1 MSLCENKSVRTSAK
15 WLKRATAFACALA
28 GLTQAPSPASANSK
42 SLAED
47 YANRILNVYNA
58 YNTDNDLPDVAERIK
73 GRGIRQGQFWVL
85 PEIESGILLDSNVRA
100 TPGATADDQA
110 FFITPNVKIKSDF
123 GRHELSAE
131 AAVKHTEY
139 FKRSSESRTEAFGK
153 VQARVDITRDL
164 NAYLTAKGGVF
175 REERGAIVAPTA
187 SMSPVEYQRIDLAGK
202 LEKTFNRL
210 KVSGGVHYTMFDYN
224 DAKTFAGA
232 NLDQDF
238 RDLHRVEAGGRVS
251 YNFSPGYSV
260 FGDLRYTSRNSNG
273 TAATNRSS
281 DGFRALGGVEF
292 ELGRLLRGEVGV
304 GYNFVDYNNSVFGQH
319 SALSFIAALVWN
331 PTPLMTF
338 NFDAQQR
345 FEDTT
350 IPGLSGS
357 DQSYFNLSLDYE
369 VLRRLI
375 VSPHLRFVYDSF
387 NGSSVKGYTLGAGLR
402 AEYELNRYLGVGV
415 DYLYTDRD
423 FNGLALDFERH
434 QAGLFL
440 KARF

>member
-1 MSLCENKSVRTSAK
+1 MSLCVNKSVKASS
-15 WLKRATAFACALA
+15 WLKGAAASLCALA
-28 GLTQAPSPASANSK
+28 GLSGATAPAVASSE
-42 SLAED
+42 SLSAD
-47 YANRILNVYNA
+47 YAKRILNIYNA
-58 YNTDNDLPDVAERIK
+58 HNTEDDLPDVAARVK

-85 PEIESGILLDSNVRA
+85 PEVESGLLIDTNVLA
-100 TPGATADDQA
+100 TPRGTVDDEA
-110 FFITPNVKIKSDF
+110 FFITPNIKIKSDF
-123 GRHELSAE
+123 GRHEVAAE
-131 AAVKHTEY
+131 AAVKHVEY
-139 FKRSSESRTEAFGK
+139 FSRSPESRTEAFGK
-153 VQARVDITRDL
+153 VQSRIDITRDL

-187 SMSPVEYQRIDLAGK
+187 SISPIEYQRLDLAGK
-202 LEKTFNRL
+202 LEKTYNRL
-210 KVSGGVHYTMFDYN
+210 KVTGGVHYSLFDYN
-224 DAKTFAGA
+224 DGRTFAGA

-238 RDLHRVEAGGRVS
+238 RDFGRVEAGGRVS

-260 FGDLRYTSRNSNG
+260 FGDVRFTHRNYGGPAATDRSSNG
-273 TAATNRSS
+273 
-281 DGFRALGGVEF
+281 FRTLGGVEF
-292 ELGRLLRGEVGV
+292 EMGRLLRGEVGI
-304 GYNFVDYNNSVFGQH
+304 GYNYVDYTSAVFGEN
-319 SALSFIAALVWN
+319 SALSFLASLVWN

-375 VSPHLRFVYDSF
+375 VSPYLRFVYDSF
-387 NGSSVKGYTLGAGLR
+387 NSSSVKGYTLGAGLR
-402 AEYELNRYLGVGV
+402 AEYEINRYLGVGV

-423 FNGLALDFERH
+423 FTGLALDFERH

>member
-1 MSLCENKSVRTSAK
+1 MNKSVTASS
-15 WLKRATAFACALA
+15 WLKGAAVSLCAFACLSGAA
-28 GLTQAPSPASANSK
+28 VPAAANSE
-42 SLAED
+42 SLSAD
-47 YANRILNVYNA
+47 YAKRILNIYNA
-58 YNTDNDLPDVAERIK
+58 HNTEDDLPDVAARVK

-85 PEIESGILLDSNVRA
+85 PEVESGLLIDSNVLA
-100 TPGATADDQA
+100 TPRGTVDDEA
-110 FFITPNVKIKSDF
+110 FFITPNIKIKSDF
-123 GRHELSAE
+123 GRHEVAAE
-131 AAVKHTEY
+131 AAVKHVEY
-139 FKRSSESRTEAFGK
+139 FSRSPESRTEAFGK
-153 VQARVDITRDL
+153 VQSRIDITRDL

-187 SMSPVEYQRIDLAGK
+187 TMSPIEYQRFDLAGK

-210 KVSGGVHYTMFDYN
+210 KVSGGVAYAMFDYN
-224 DAKTFAGA
+224 DGRTFAGA

-238 RDLHRVEAGGRVS
+238 RDSNRVEAGGRLS
-251 YNFSPGYSV
+251 YNFSPGYSL
-260 FGDLRYTSRNSNG
+260 FGDFRFTHRDYDG
-273 TAATNRSS
+273 PAATNRSS
-281 DGFRALGGVEF
+281 NGFRTLGGVEF

-304 GYNFVDYNNSVFGQH
+304 GYNHVDYTSAVFGQN
-319 SALSFIAALVWN
+319 SALSFLASLVWN

-338 NFDAQQR
+338 NFDARQR

-357 DQSYFNLSLDYE
+357 DQSYFRLSLDYE

-387 NGSSVKGYTLGAGLR
+387 NSSSVKGYTLGAGLR
-402 AEYELNRYLGVGV
+402 AEYEINRYLGVGV

-423 FNGLALDFERH
+423 FTGLALDFERH

>member
-1 MSLCENKSVRTSAK
+1 MRLCENKSVRTARR
-15 WLKRATAFACALA
+15 WLKSAAVSLCALASFACAPAVA
-28 GLTQAPSPASANSK
+28 GSK
-42 SLAED
+42 SLSAE
-47 YANRILNVYNA
+47 YAEQILNVYNA
-58 YNTDNDLPDVAERIK
+58 HNTEDDLPDVADRAQ

-85 PEIESGILLDSNVRA
+85 PEVESGLLIDSNVRA
-100 TPGATADDQA
+100 TPGGSRDDGA
-110 FFITPNVKIKSDF
+110 FFVTPNVKVKSDF
-123 GRHELSAE
+123 GRHEV
-131 AAVKHTEY
+131 AAQAALKHVEY
-139 FKRSSESRTEAFGK
+139 FSLSPESRTEAFGK
-153 VQARVDITRDL
+153 VQSRIDITRDL

-187 SMSPVEYQRIDLAGK
+187 TLSPVEYQRVDIEGK

-210 KVSGGVHYTMFDYN
+210 KVSGGVHYTLFDYN
-224 DAKTFAGA
+224 DGRTLAGA
-232 NLDQDF
+232 NFDQDF
-238 RDLHRVEAGGRVS
+238 RDLHRIEAGGRLS

-260 FGDLRYTSRNSNG
+260 FGDLRYTSRDYDG
-273 TAATNRSS
+273 PVATNRTSN
-281 DGFRALGGVEF
+281 GFRAIGGVEF
-292 ELGRLLRGEVGV
+292 ELGRLLRGEAGI
-304 GYNFVDYNNSVFGQH
+304 GYNYVDYTSALFGEH
-319 SALSFIAALVWN
+319 SALSFLAALVWN
-331 PTPLMTF
+331 PTPLMTV

-387 NGSSVKGYTLGAGLR
+387 NASSVKGYTLGAGLR
-402 AEYELNRYLGVGV
+402 AEYEINRYLGVGV

-423 FNGLALDFERH
+423 FTGLALDFERH
-434 QAGLFL
+434 QAGVFL